1 MVQASASSSRTGSQA
16 GAPAALDRTVPVGQF
31 PDWEVDVSCPTS
43 VPRLCSLTVKKLVVC
58 GDLGHELQSAV
69 IAIRMQGSKH
79 ILRSHTIM
87 LPPSGHEENDLTLTF
102 SLRYPHILNGEGNK
116 LEIILQRRKRSKV
129 RTLLNCKMDAYKTLA
144 TGTINMAEVMQ
155 QPLEGGQVLS
165 LCSSLKDANTKV
177 AEIWIFSLTS
187 QPIEHEDC
195 AMQAGPIAKAADKCE
210 EEKESVHSGQE
221 DRKNTSCGQDLEKDD
236 MDLGKPNK
244 QWQSSVETTSMMK
257 HQSFWP
263 NDVGLLP
270 SLSVSQ
276 EALNSEQDT
285 GEHGPRMEEDLN
297 LINIT
302 LEYSS
307 DSGPETEVDDGT
319 LSTPTSQLQKYIESL
334 SQTSL
339 HTESGSFQSVWSLK
353 EPPSPASVPAKM
365 WSSGGQQPSDSISQP
380 VAHSTPTPS
389 GSDLWS
395 DDNISS
401 TAETTLEPYIEYLS
415 QSSLEMETDSIQSA
429 QSHMEPLSPTN
440 APEMWA
446 PGGQQPSDSISEPV
460 APSTPTPS
468 GSDLWS
474 DDNIS
479 STAET
484 KLEPYI
490 EYLSQSSLETETD
503 SIHSAQSHMEPL
515 SPTNAPEMWAPGG
528 QQPSDSISE
537 PVAPSTPTPSG
548 SDLWSDDN
556 ISSTAETKLEP
567 YIEYLS
573 QSSLE
578 TETDSIQSA
587 QSHMEPLSPTNVP
600 EVWAPGGQ
608 QLDDSFAD
616 SVSHST
622 PSPEEQPAQPEDSP
636 EAETSMEDEFT
647 KTMLA
652 SRLIRKPESLMSP
665 SSQPQW
671 KQPNHGGQSMS
682 LMGEQ
687 QAGPQDELSK
697 SQHNKT
703 CPDPQCQLLV
713 PRKIVE
719 EQLRAIL
726 YPYDQLPDH
735 VIVINTSDWQGQFLW
750 DVLQQQNLPV
760 VGTCSEADLQ
770 VAFSTIVSQ
779 MERYSQHHARP
790 RIPMKIAVV
799 GAQHYLSAVLRL
811 YVEQLSPKMPE
822 LQAYMCFQVLPL
834 GSHPVP
840 WYLCSVDYHDN
851 NFFPDR
857 AWRDLFTKLEA
868 QSTELNK
875 QDVAFIVTRYLVGA
889 SSVHQLPIA
898 QAKLTYKPK
907 SPDEPSSQRF
917 IPFLGLV
924 KLETVEPS
932 SATSGDSGDAAPS
945 CSSVLSSTLPSTS
958 PAAKEA
964 SHSLSS
970 SPSVSGNSSRS
981 QGVCTEPMELQ
992 VDYWMAAQATDKERD
1007 AEDRDLPTA
1016 TNMLKGTFQSLQ
1028 VSRLPSR
1035 GEARATPSL
1044 SMTVITKDKDT
1055 EEADV
1060 EAQSHCIE
1068 GISRLVCTAQHQQ
1081 NVQRILID
1089 GVEWKDVQ
1097 SLQLDA
1103 QWSSHVQHFPVCLL

>member
-1 MVQASASSSRTGSQA
+1 M
-16 GAPAALDRTVPVGQF
+16 
-31 PDWEVDVSCPTS
+31 
-43 VPRLCSLTVKKLVVC
+43 CSLTVKKLVVC

-79 ILRSHTIM
+79 ILRSQKIM
-87 LPPSGHEENDLTLTF
+87 LPPSGHEENDLMLTF
-102 SLRYPHILNGEGNK
+102 SLLYPHILKGEGNK
-116 LEIILQRRKRSKV
+116 LEIILQRRKRSKM

-177 AEIWIFSLTS
+177 AKIWIFSLTS

-195 AMQAGPIAKAADKCE
+195 AMQAGPIAKATDMYE
-210 EEKESVHSGQE
+210 EEKESFHSGQE
-221 DRKNTSCGQDLEKDD
+221 ARKNTSHGEDLEKDD
-236 MDLGKPNK
+236 MVSGKPNK
-244 QWQSSVETTSMMK
+244 QWQSAVETTSMMK

-263 NDVGLLP
+263 KDVGLLP
-270 SLSVSQ
+270 SLTVSQ

-307 DSGPETEVDDGT
+307 DSGPETQDDGT
-319 LSTPTSQLQKYIESL
+319 LSTPKSQLQKYIESL

-339 HTESGSFQSVWSLK
+339 HTESGSFQSAWSLK

-365 WSSGGQQPSDSISQP
+365 WSSGGQQPSNSISQP

-389 GSDLWS
+389 GPDLWN
-395 DDNISS
+395 DDSV
-401 TAETTLEPYIEYLS
+401 L
-415 QSSLEMETDSIQSA
+415 
-429 QSHMEPLSPTN
+429 
-440 APEMWA
+440 
-446 PGGQQPSDSISEPV
+446 
-460 APSTPTPS
+460 STP
-468 GSDLWS
+468 
-474 DDNIS
+474 
-479 STAET
+479 ET

-490 EYLSQSSLETETD
+490 E
-503 SIHSAQSHMEPL
+503 H
-515 SPTNAPEMWAPGG
+515 
-528 QQPSDSISE
+528 
-537 PVAPSTPTPSG
+537 
-548 SDLWSDDN
+548 
-556 ISSTAETKLEP
+556 
-567 YIEYLS
+567 LS

-636 EAETSMEDEFT
+636 EAETSMEEEFT

-652 SRLIRKPESLMSP
+652 SRLIRKPESLISP
-665 SSQPQW
+665 SSKPQW

-687 QAGPQDELSK
+687 QAGPQDKLSQ

-703 CPDPQCQLLV
+703 CPDPQCQLQV

-790 RIPMKIAVV
+790 RIPMKIVVV

-811 YVEQLSPKMPE
+811 YVEQLSSKMPK
-822 LQAYMCFQVLPL
+822 LQASMCFQVLPL

-868 QSTELNK
+868 QSTELDK
-875 QDVAFIVTRYLVGA
+875 QDIAFTVTRYLVGA

-964 SHSLSS
+964 SHNPSS

-992 VDYWMAAQATDKERD
+992 VYYWTAAQPTDKERD

-1068 GISRLVCTAQHQQ
+1068 GISHLVCTAQHQQ
-1081 NVQRILID
+1081 NVQRVLID

-1097 SLQLDA
+1097 SLQLDT
-1103 QWSSHVQHFPVCLL
+1103 QWSSLVQHFPICLL

>member
-16 GAPAALDRTVPVGQF
+16 GAPAALNRPVPVGQF
-31 PDWEVDVSCPTS
+31 PDWEVDVSCPTC
-43 VPRLCSLTVKKLVVC
+43 VPTLCSLTVKKLVVC
-58 GDLGHELQSAV
+58 GDLGRELQSAV
-69 IAIRMQGSKH
+69 IAIRMQAKH
-79 ILRSHTIM
+79 ILRSHKIM
-87 LPPSGHEENDLTLTF
+87 LPPSGHGENDLTLTF
-102 SLRYPHILNGEGNK
+102 SLLYPHILKGEGNK
-116 LEIILQRRKRSKV
+116 LEIILQRRKRSKM

-165 LCSSLKDANTKV
+165 LCSSLKDANPKV
-177 AEIWIFSLTS
+177 AEITFSLTS

-195 AMQAGPIAKAADKCE
+195 AMQAGPIAKATDKCE
-210 EEKESVHSGQE
+210 EEKESFHSGQE
-221 DRKNTSCGQDLEKDD
+221 DRKNTSHGEDLEKDD

-263 NDVGLLP
+263 KDVGLLP
-270 SLSVSQ
+270 SLSGSQ

-285 GEHGPRMEEDLN
+285 VEHGPRMEEDLN

-307 DSGPETEVDDGT
+307 DSGPETEDDDST
-319 LSTPTSQLQKYIESL
+319 LSTPKSQLQKYIESL

-339 HTESGSFQSVWSLK
+339 HTESRSFQSAWSLK

-365 WSSGGQQPSDSISQP
+365 WSSGDQQPSDSISQP

-389 GSDLWS
+389 GPDLWS
-395 DDNISS
+395 DDISS
-401 TAETTLEPYIEYLS
+401 TP
-415 QSSLEMETDSIQSA
+415 
-429 QSHMEPLSPTN
+429 
-440 APEMWA
+440 
-446 PGGQQPSDSISEPV
+446 
-460 APSTPTPS
+460 
-468 GSDLWS
+468 
-474 DDNIS
+474 
-479 STAET
+479 ET

-490 EYLSQSSLETETD
+490 EYLSQST
-503 SIHSAQSHMEPL
+503 
-515 SPTNAPEMWAPGG
+515 
-528 QQPSDSISE
+528 
-537 PVAPSTPTPSG
+537 
-548 SDLWSDDN
+548 
-556 ISSTAETKLEP
+556 
-567 YIEYLS
+567 
-573 QSSLE
+573 LE

-587 QSHMEPLSPTNVP
+587 QSHMEPLSPTNAP

-622 PSPEEQPAQPEDSP
+622 PSSEEQPTQPEDSP

-647 KTMLA
+647 KMLLA
-652 SRLIRKPESLMSP
+652 SRLLRKPESLISTSTKP
-665 SSQPQW
+665 EW
-671 KQPNHGGQSMS
+671 KQANHEGQSMS

-687 QAGPQDELSK
+687 QAGPQDELSNSLK
-697 SQHNKT
+697 SET
-703 CPDPQCQLLV
+703 CPDPQSQLQV
-713 PRKIVE
+713 PRESVH
-719 EQLRAIL
+719 EQLKAIL

-735 VIVINTSDWQGQFLW
+735 VIVINTSDWQGHFLW

-770 VAFSTIVSQ
+770 AAFSTIVSQ
-779 MERYSQHHARP
+779 MERYSQHHDRP
-790 RIPMKIAVV
+790 RIPMKIVVV

-811 YVEQLSPKMPE
+811 YVEQLSSKMPE
-822 LQAYMCFQVLPL
+822 LQAYMCFQVIPL
-834 GSHPVP
+834 GSHPMP

-868 QSTELNK
+868 QSTELDK
-875 QDVAFIVTRYLVGA
+875 QDIAFTVTRYLVGA

-898 QAKLTYKPK
+898 QAKLTYKSK
-907 SPDEPSSQRF
+907 SPDEQSSQRF
-917 IPFLGLV
+917 LPFLGLV
-924 KLETVEPS
+924 KVETVEPS

-964 SHSLSS
+964 SHSPSS

-992 VDYWMAAQATDKERD
+992 VDYWTAARPTDKERN

-1016 TNMLKGTFQSLQ
+1016 TNMLKGTSFQSLQ

-1044 SMTVITKDKDT
+1044 SMTVITKDQDS
-1055 EEADV
+1055 EEEDV
-1060 EAQSHCIE
+1060 EAQSQCIE

-1081 NVQRILID
+1081 NVQRVRID
-1089 GVEWKDVQ
+1089 GVEWKDVL

-1103 QWSSHVQHFPVCLL
+1103 QWSSHVQHFPVCLF

>member
-1 MVQASASSSRTGSQA
+1 
-16 GAPAALDRTVPVGQF
+16 
-31 PDWEVDVSCPTS
+31 
-43 VPRLCSLTVKKLVVC
+43 
-58 GDLGHELQSAV
+58 
-69 IAIRMQGSKH
+69 MQGSKH

-380 VAHSTPTPS
+380 
-389 GSDLWS
+389 
-395 DDNISS
+395 
-401 TAETTLEPYIEYLS
+401 
-415 QSSLEMETDSIQSA
+415 
-429 QSHMEPLSPTN
+429 
-440 APEMWA
+440 
-446 PGGQQPSDSISEPV
+446 
-460 APSTPTPS
+460 
-468 GSDLWS
+468 
-474 DDNIS
+474 
-479 STAET
+479 
-484 KLEPYI
+484 
-490 EYLSQSSLETETD
+490 
-503 SIHSAQSHMEPL
+503 
-515 SPTNAPEMWAPGG
+515 
-528 QQPSDSISE
+528 
-537 PVAPSTPTPSG
+537 
-548 SDLWSDDN
+548 
-556 ISSTAETKLEP
+556 
-567 YIEYLS
+567 
-573 QSSLE
+573 
-578 TETDSIQSA
+578 
-587 QSHMEPLSPTNVP
+587 
-600 EVWAPGGQ
+600 
-608 QLDDSFAD
+608 LDDSFAD

>member
-1 MVQASASSSRTGSQA
+1 
-16 GAPAALDRTVPVGQF
+16 
-31 PDWEVDVSCPTS
+31 
-43 VPRLCSLTVKKLVVC
+43 
-58 GDLGHELQSAV
+58 
-69 IAIRMQGSKH
+69 MQGSKH
-79 ILRSHTIM
+79 LLRSHKIM

-102 SLRYPHILNGEGNK
+102 SLRYPHILKGEDNK

-165 LCSSLKDANTKV
+165 LCSSLKDANPKV

-195 AMQAGPIAKAADKCE
+195 AMQAGPIAKATDMYE
-210 EEKESVHSGQE
+210 EEKESFHSGQE
-221 DRKNTSCGQDLEKDD
+221 DRKNTSHGEDLEKDD

-244 QWQSSVETTSMMK
+244 QWQSAVETTSMMK

-276 EALNSEQDT
+276 EVLDSEQDT
-285 GEHGPRMEEDLN
+285 LEHGPRMEEDLN

-307 DSGPETEVDDGT
+307 DSGPETEVDDST
-319 LSTPTSQLQKYIESL
+319 LSTPKSQLQKYIESL

-339 HTESGSFQSVWSLK
+339 HTESGSFQSAWSLK
-353 EPPSPASVPAKM
+353 EPPSPASEPAK
-365 WSSGGQQPSDSISQP
+365 
-380 VAHSTPTPS
+380 
-389 GSDLWS
+389 
-395 DDNISS
+395 
-401 TAETTLEPYIEYLS
+401 
-415 QSSLEMETDSIQSA
+415 
-429 QSHMEPLSPTN
+429 
-440 APEMWA
+440 MWA
-446 PGGQQPSDSISEPV
+446 PGGQQPSDSIS
-460 APSTPTPS
+460 
-468 GSDLWS
+468 
-474 DDNIS
+474 
-479 STAET
+479 
-484 KLEPYI
+484 
-490 EYLSQSSLETETD
+490 
-503 SIHSAQSHMEPL
+503 
-515 SPTNAPEMWAPGG
+515 
-528 QQPSDSISE
+528 QP
-537 PVAPSTPTPSG
+537 
-548 SDLWSDDN
+548 
-556 ISSTAETKLEP
+556 
-567 YIEYLS
+567 
-573 QSSLE
+573 
-578 TETDSIQSA
+578 
-587 QSHMEPLSPTNVP
+587 
-600 EVWAPGGQ
+600 
-608 QLDDSFAD
+608 LDDSFAD

-622 PSPEEQPAQPEDSP
+622 PSPEEQPAQLEDSP

-647 KTMLA
+647 KTLQA

-665 SSQPQW
+665 SSKPEW

-687 QAGPQDELSK
+687 QAGPQDELSQ

-703 CPDPQCQLLV
+703 CPDPQSQLLV
-713 PRKIVE
+713 PRESVH

-735 VIVINTSDWQGQFLW
+735 VIIINTSDWQGQFLW

-770 VAFSTIVSQ
+770 AAFSTIVLQ

-851 NFFPDR
+851 NFFPDP

-868 QSTELNK
+868 QRTELDK
-875 QDVAFIVTRYLVGA
+875 QDIVFTVTRYLVGA

-924 KLETVEPS
+924 KVETVEPS

-945 CSSVLSSTLPSTS
+945 CSSVLPSTLPSTS

-964 SHSLSS
+964 SHSPSS

-992 VDYWMAAQATDKERD
+992 VYYWTAAQPTNKERN

-1060 EAQSHCIE
+1060 EAQSYCIE

-1103 QWSSHVQHFPVCLL
+1103 QWSSHVQHFPVCLF